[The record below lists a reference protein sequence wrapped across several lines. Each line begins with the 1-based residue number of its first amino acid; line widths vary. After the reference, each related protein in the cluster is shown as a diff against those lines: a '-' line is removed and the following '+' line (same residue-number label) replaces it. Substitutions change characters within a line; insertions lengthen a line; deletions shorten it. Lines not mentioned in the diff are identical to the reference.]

1 MVSPRLIRPGFFVC
15 CWCFVLCCAVFLFCF
30 AEEMLG
36 LSESK
41 ALVTNERL
49 LELMH
54 PSNPGLPYIYE
65 DFSNWGNTATD
76 LP

>member
-1 MVSPRLIRPGFFVC
+1 MSVFGLPLLSWNVSVC
-15 CWCFVLCCAVFLFCF
+15 W

-36 LSESK
+36 LGHSNE
-41 ALVTNERL
+41 LVTNERL

-65 DFSNWGNTATD
+65 DFINWGNTATD
-76 LP
+76 LL